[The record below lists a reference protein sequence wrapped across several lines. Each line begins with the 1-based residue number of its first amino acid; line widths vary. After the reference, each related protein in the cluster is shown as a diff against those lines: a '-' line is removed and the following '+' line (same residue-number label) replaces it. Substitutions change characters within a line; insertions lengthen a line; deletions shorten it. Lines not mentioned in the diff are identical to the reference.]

1 MLHQQEAQIFV
12 RTVGDSETLHCAP
25 CCAPLQ
31 RTCKCRMLK
40 EVHLGGSVQELRA
53 ENVHIKH
60 ELWAFHQRLSSSDA
74 EVGQLVAKAHGMESE
89 VCSLTRYK
97 STARTGVTF
106 S

>member
-1 MLHQQEAQIFV
+1 MY
-12 RTVGDSETLHCAP
+12 
-25 CCAPLQ
+25 APLVILKSCTA
-31 RTCKCRMLK
+31 RLVALLCSVACKCRMLK

-60 ELWAFHQRLSSSDA
+60 ELWALHQRLSSSDA